1 MRLRIT
7 TSGSLSDRRTASLGC
22 RLLLSRQLCGRA
34 GWNIDASSNRGF
46 FWRDLDVA
54 KPYGRQLARQAAAIT
69 ADGPQAHSLLRF
81 GGSGNDVLVYEFG
94 STICP
99 SGPHWEADHKC
110 LNQTT
115 WRNLLEFTRAANARI
130 IFGICEPKWTG
141 CGAPEQGPHCGPDRK
156 QPCTA
161 CPAWDPTNAREI
173 LEWTIAQDLDDL
185 IYGLELGNEVDGLYS
200 GSQQAR
206 NLQTLH
212 NLTLELWQDAS
223 KRPLLLG
230 PDAAHQDAVE
240 TAPPFPTPRDA
251 YVYEFFKE
259 AGKLRLPIAG
269 ATLHKYIETD
279 TQRDTNASRLDETTV
294 RFRTFQEQVNAG
306 WAASGNK
313 QDAAPRSWGGE
324 IGPHNGGSPP
334 CNHSSMR
341 WATFADSLWYIDAL
355 GSAAKLGFE
364 AFCRQDYI
372 GADYGLVDCSTGAPL
387 PDFWSLLLWTRLT
400 SPTVLSANV
409 AAIQPIKGVAS
420 SRAGIYSSGHV
431 EKEDV
436 RSNLRLYAHCT
447 PRTAWDDLLA
457 ADEDEHVMTGQTTLV
472 AINLGSKQID
482 LELNTAPNANVTLWQ
497 LAPSNEPGIDLATGL
512 NGTGVSINGR
522 AIRLQSDGGVPDMQM
537 FARVLAADG
546 SGSDTQVQ
554 LAAQSISFLVYRD
567 SSDSHR
573 CGQS

>member
-1 MRLRIT
+1 V
-7 TSGSLSDRRTASLGC
+7 
-22 RLLLSRQLCGRA
+22 LLLTRWLRGRV

-69 ADGPQAHSLLRF
+69 ADGPQAHSVLRF

-94 STICP
+94 STTCP
-99 SGPHWEADHKC
+99 SEPHWEAEHKC
-110 LNQTT
+110 LNETT

-141 CGAPEQGPHCGPDRK
+141 CGAPEQGPHCGRDRK

-161 CPAWDPTNAREI
+161 CPPWNSTNTREI
-173 LEWTIAQDLDDL
+173 LEWTIAQGLDDL

-212 NLTLELWQDAS
+212 NLTLELWRDPS
-223 KRPLLLG
+223 KRPMLLG
-230 PDAAHQDAVE
+230 PDAAHQDAVD
-240 TAPPFPTPRDA
+240 TIPPFPTPRDA

-259 AGKLRLPIAG
+259 AGRLGLPIVG

-279 TQRDTNASRLDETTV
+279 TQRDTNASKLDETTA
-294 RFRTFQEQVNAG
+294 RFRTFKQQVNGG
-306 WAASGNK
+306 WSASGNM
-313 QDAAPRSWGGE
+313 QDATPRPWGGE
-324 IGPHNGGSPP
+324 IGPHNGGEPP

-355 GSAAKLGFE
+355 ASAAKLGFE

-387 PDFWSLLLWTRLT
+387 PDYWSLLLWTRLT
-400 SPTVLSANV
+400 SPTVLSAKA
-409 AAIQPIKGVAS
+409 AAIKTTKGAGGS
-420 SRAGIYSSGHV
+420 SAGNG
-431 EKEDV
+431 KQEDV

-447 PRTAWDDLLA
+447 PRTALSDLVA
-457 ADEDEHVMTGQTTLV
+457 ARRDARAMSRQATLV
-472 AINLGSKQID
+472 AINLGSEHIEI
-482 LELNTAPNANVTLWQ
+482 ELDTFDGNATLWQ
-497 LAPSNEPGIDLATGL
+497 LTPSNEPGIDPATGL

-522 AIRLQSDGGVPDMQM
+522 PLHLQLNGSVPDLQM
-537 FARVLAADG
+537 FAHVVTADG
-546 SGSDTQVQ
+546 SSSGAQVE
-554 LAAQSISFLVYRD
+554 LAAHSISFVVYRD
-567 SSDSHR
+567 SSESHR
-573 CGQS
+573 CGQE

>member
-1 MRLRIT
+1 
-7 TSGSLSDRRTASLGC
+7 
-22 RLLLSRQLCGRA
+22 
-34 GWNIDASSNRGF
+34 
-46 FWRDLDVA
+46 
-54 KPYGRQLARQAAAIT
+54 
-69 ADGPQAHSLLRF
+69 
-81 GGSGNDVLVYEFG
+81 
-94 STICP
+94 
-99 SGPHWEADHKC
+99 
-110 LNQTT
+110 
-115 WRNLLEFTRAANARI
+115 
-130 IFGICEPKWTG
+130 
-141 CGAPEQGPHCGPDRK
+141 
-156 QPCTA
+156 
-161 CPAWDPTNAREI
+161 
-173 LEWTIAQDLDDL
+173 
-185 IYGLELGNEVDGLYS
+185 
-200 GSQQAR
+200 
-206 NLQTLH
+206 
-212 NLTLELWQDAS
+212 
-223 KRPLLLG
+223 
-230 PDAAHQDAVE
+230 
-240 TAPPFPTPRDA
+240 
-251 YVYEFFKE
+251 
-259 AGKLRLPIAG
+259 
-269 ATLHKYIETD
+269 
-279 TQRDTNASRLDETTV
+279 
-294 RFRTFQEQVNAG
+294 
-306 WAASGNK
+306 
-313 QDAAPRSWGGE
+313 
-324 IGPHNGGSPP
+324 
-334 CNHSSMR
+334 MR

-387 PDFWSLLLWTRLT
+387 PDLWSLLLWTRLT
-400 SPTVLSANV
+400 SPTVLSAKV

-420 SRAGIYSSGHV
+420 SRAGIDSSGHV
-431 EKEDV
+431 EKEVV